1 MSDSKNWL
9 VTGGSRGIGRA
20 VVEAATA
27 RGDRVAVFARKPA
40 TEQWTHAD
48 RVIEIHTDIGDSASV
63 GSGVAEVFDR
73 FGSLDVVV
81 NAAGVHRGGRIGDLS
96 RQHWDEVIT
105 TNLTGAF
112 ELARA
117 VVPRLDAGAALINV
131 GAVVGFRGFPGD
143 VAYGAAKAGLSG
155 LTQVLAVELA
165 PREIRVNLVIPGFVD
180 TDMTSALTGRARE
193 KVVAAIPM
201 GRTGRPEEIAQVIVG
216 VADSPYMTGSIV
228 ATDGGLMSSFS
239 SRS

>member
-40 TEQWTHAD
+40 TEQWTHPD
-48 RVIEIHTDIGDSASV
+48 RVVEIHTDIGDSASV

-96 RQHWDEVIT
+96 RQHWDEVIA

-112 ELARA
+112 ELART
-117 VVPRLDAGAALINV
+117 VVPRLDAGRRRTDQCRC
-131 GAVVGFRGFPGD
+131 GGGFPGFSR
-143 VAYGAAKAGLSG
+143 GCSLRCGQAG
-155 LTQVLAVELA
+155 
-165 PREIRVNLVIPGFVD
+165 
-180 TDMTSALTGRARE
+180 
-193 KVVAAIPM
+193 
-201 GRTGRPEEIAQVIVG
+201 
-216 VADSPYMTGSIV
+216 
-228 ATDGGLMSSFS
+228 
-239 SRS
+239 